1 MGANHKVRF
10 TVPTAPTPPPPPSSS
25 LRGAAFPL
33 KKLASEAA
41 VIVPAELD
49 ADGVTLRCVTPDL
62 SDLVCDG
69 SVLVEACVCETAS
82 DMQWTHDELELE
94 LISTVDVARLRL
106 AGKSSEKA
114 LAAVAGAP
122 CVSRLVTFDGRGR
135 RRTSG
140 AVESYSAA
148 LRQPGELPVPEKG
161 EEGGGAA
168 AATWVTQEAACRDL
182 GNGSHDAK
190 IVCERAGSFVLCV
203 LLEGNIVLERP
214 TGAGADRRAVVRA
227 PDHRADGARQPGA
240 SRRRGARVLGGAA
253 RSVRQRERRRA
264 DGGGEDI

>member
-1 MGANHKVRF
+1 M
-10 TVPTAPTPPPPPSSS
+10 
-25 LRGAAFPL
+25 
-33 KKLASEAA
+33 
-41 VIVPAELD
+41 IVPAELD

-62 SDLVCDG
+62 SDLVRA
-69 SVLVEACVCETAS
+69 VEACVCETAS

-106 AGKSSEKA
+106 GKSSKRSPPSPA
-114 LAAVAGAP
+114 RRASRASLLSTAAAGGA
-122 CVSRLVTFDGRGR
+122 G
-135 RRTSG
+135 G

-148 LRQPGELPVPEKG
+148 LRQPGELPVREKE

-168 AATWVTQEAACRDL
+168 AAARVTPEAACRDL

-214 TGAGADRRAVVRA
+214 ITVAPAPTDAPSCELQITAQMVRGNLELRAGEELVFSVAPRDRYGNV
-227 PDHRADGARQPGA
+227 
-240 SRRRGARVLGGAA
+240 SGGAPTA
-253 RSVRQRERRRA
+253 AAKTFS
-264 DGGGEDI
+264 